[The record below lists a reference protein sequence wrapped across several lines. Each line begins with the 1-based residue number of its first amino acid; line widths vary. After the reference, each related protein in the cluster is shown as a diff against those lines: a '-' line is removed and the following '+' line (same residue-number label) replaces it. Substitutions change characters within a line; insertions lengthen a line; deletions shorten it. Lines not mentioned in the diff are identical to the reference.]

1 MLIFWPKYTIIL
13 LCPVFELVKKFYFS
27 DSPYYDF
34 MTDSFFSNLLL
45 QLQLYLAISVLP

>member
-1 MLIFWPKYTIIL
+1 MLRTT
-13 LCPVFELVKKFYFS
+13 FELVKQFFLS
-27 DSPYYDF
+27 DTNVLYF